1 MVNDLGVLKC
11 FYCGQTYRLEEYD
24 QKKGMICLGCGMQM
38 IPLVARKIR
47 ERDTKGLCV
56 LLGYFAIVALL
67 GSMGGIMLVHGWSF
81 WVTFAMIGGIIYF
94 VARIFMDKFKI
105 SEVDEY
111 LSATIIQKD
120 RDMPHVSVFEGLV
133 ADAIGELPQKLKD
146 RLANVAI
153 VIESRPKNHVSRKL
167 RLMPNRILLG
177 LFQGIPLN
185 KKSVWQSGTM
195 PERITI
201 FQDNIEA
208 ICHSDQEIKHKIKEV
223 VRHEVAHFV
232 GFTEEEITKLGY

>member
-11 FYCGQTYRLEEYD
+11 FYCSQTYHREEYD

-38 IPLVARKIR
+38 VPIIVRKIR
-47 ERDTKGLCV
+47 ERDTKEFCV

-67 GSMGGIMLVHGWSF
+67 GALGGIMLVHGWSF
-81 WVTFAMIGGIIYF
+81 WITFAMVGGIIYF
-94 VARIFMDKFKI
+94 VARIFMDKFRI
-105 SEVDEY
+105 SEVEEF
-111 LSATIIQKD
+111 LSGKTIQKD
-120 RDMPHVSVFEGLV
+120 QDMKHASIFERLV
-133 ADAIGELPQKLKD
+133 ADAINELPQKLKD

-153 VIESRPKNHVSRKL
+153 VIESRPKSHVSKEL

-201 FQDNIEA
+201 FQDNIKA
-208 ICHSDQEIKHKIKEV
+208 ICHSDQEIKQKIKEV